1 MKITDIYSST
11 PYIELSFSA
20 SEWSGS
26 LSGSL
31 EPEYTVEVRLSDD
44 AQSAITWAYNQMQ
57 NIEELKKQMGIN
69 PALDQAIKNYQEA
82 SSNLQ
87 VIHGLLGE
95 HNA

>member
-20 SEWSGS
+20 REWSSS

-31 EPEYTVEVRLSDD
+31 EPEYTVEVRLSND

-69 PALDQAIKNYQEA
+69 PVLDQAIKNYQEA